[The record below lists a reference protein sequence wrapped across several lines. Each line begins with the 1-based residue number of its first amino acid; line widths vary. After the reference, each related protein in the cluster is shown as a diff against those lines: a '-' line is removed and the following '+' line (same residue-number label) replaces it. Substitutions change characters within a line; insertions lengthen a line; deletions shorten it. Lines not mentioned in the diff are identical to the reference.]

1 MSQSLH
7 DQMTMLKNQLSLIK
21 SNLLQVIK
29 ACLLKINGNTILYK
43 LLYNNVTSVCIFI
56 GC

>member
-7 DQMTMLKNQLSLIK
+7 DQMMMLKEKLSLIK

-29 ACLLKINGNTILYK
+29 VCLLKINGNTILYK
-43 LLYNNVTSVCIFI
+43 HLYNK
-56 GC
+56 